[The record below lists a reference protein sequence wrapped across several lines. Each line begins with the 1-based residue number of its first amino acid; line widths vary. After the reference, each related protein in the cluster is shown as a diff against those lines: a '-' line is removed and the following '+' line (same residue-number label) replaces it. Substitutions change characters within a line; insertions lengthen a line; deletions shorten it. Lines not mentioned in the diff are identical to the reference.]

1 MVVTIEH
8 RTQQKKETRKAAASG
23 WIGSTLEYYD
33 FFIYAM
39 AASFVF
45 PTLFFPTGNPAIGII
60 ASLATY
66 GVGYVARPVGAF
78 FLGQWG
84 DRHGRKSVLILC
96 MFLMGLST
104 VGVGLLPTY
113 QQVGILAPVLLVI
126 LRLVQGFAV
135 AGEMSGAGSLI
146 IEQAPLG
153 QRNFYASFAQ
163 QGISFGQVL
172 AAGIFIPFATFLSND
187 AFMIWGWR
195 IPFLLSVFLIFA
207 GIMIRRHVSETKI
220 FTEAEQH
227 GQKTRAPI
235 RTALRYHW
243 RDMLKVSFMSLNN
256 VVPVV
261 MTVFGG
267 AYATQAAYGIDI
279 PKQSFL
285 WITLLAN
292 IVAVIITPFVGM
304 ISDRIG
310 RRPIGIFG
318 LLGSGATCY
327 FFLQAI
333 SEHNVSLAIIYAII
347 GWGIIYQCFNAV
359 YPCYYPELFPANIR
373 VTAVAISNNIGVP
386 ASSLMASVFAFIA
399 PPGTEN
405 IPLTIGLFGFAVTVC
420 AALAAF
426 FSRETYRIRIEDL
439 GKAGAV
445 PVAIEEYHQSRKN
458 SILHSIGTVGET
470 VQNAIT
476 PQTPV

>member
-1 MVVTIEH
+1 MVVTTEH
-8 RTQQKKETRKAAASG
+8 RKKQKKETRKAAASG

-45 PTLFFPTGNPAIGII
+45 PTLFFPTGNPTIGII

-66 GVGYVARPVGAF
+66 GVGYIARPVGAF

-113 QQVGILAPVLLVI
+113 QQVGAIAPILLVI

-172 AAGIFIPFATFLSND
+172 AAGIFIPFASFLSND
-187 AFMIWGWR
+187 AFMAWGWR

-220 FTEAEQH
+220 FTEAEKH
-227 GQKTRAPI
+227 GQKIKAPI
-235 RTALRYHW
+235 RSAIRYHW
-243 RDMLKVSFMSLNN
+243 PDMLKVSFMSLNN

-267 AYATQAAYGIDI
+267 AYATQAAYGINI

-292 IVAVIITPFVGM
+292 IVAVIITPFIGM

-318 LLGSGATCY
+318 LLGSGAMCY
-327 FFLQAI
+327 FFLEAV
-333 SEHNVSLAIIYAII
+333 SEHNVFMAIMYAII

-359 YPCYYPELFPANIR
+359 YPCYYPELFPANVR

-386 ASSLMASVFAFIA
+386 AASLLASFFALIA
-399 PPGTEN
+399 PPGSAN
-405 IPLTIGLFGFAVTVC
+405 IPLTIGLFGFAVTGI
-420 AALAAF
+420 AALSAF
-426 FSRETYRIRIEDL
+426 LSRETYRVRVEDL
-439 GKAGAV
+439 GNKDAIPV
-445 PVAIEEYHQSRKN
+445 PIEEYHSSRKN
-458 SILHSIGTVGET
+458 TVLHPVTTVVEP
-470 VQNAIT
+470 VQT
-476 PQTPV
+476 L